1 MIWRSGNWARAL
13 PVHLLLLPA
22 FFDVSVAPSL
32 CLTAGCGKYA
42 QYGDRSTGRREVCAK
57 HRGAS
62 DVDNVNPRC
71 WFPSCGKSAVWP

>member
-32 CLTAGCGKYA
+32 CLTAGSCT
-42 QYGDRSTGRREVCAK
+42 QD
-57 HRGAS
+57 GAGT
-62 DVDNVNPRC
+62 NQHEPAT
-71 WFPSCGKSAVWP
+71 PSLNT